1 MDLQLKG
8 KTAIVTGGGKG
19 VGAGISRMLA
29 AEGVNLVI
37 TCNSNRDMAE
47 KHAASLRETGATVAV
62 YALDIKDRTQVDA
75 LMRYTADTFGGID
88 ILVNNAAWQPNYD
101 IDEYTEEDYDEIMR
115 TNLGG
120 YFRCMQA
127 ALPYLKQSTAG
138 RVIMISSVHGK
149 RPTDFDVGYSMTK
162 GGIRMLTREA
172 AIEFAK
178 YGVTVN
184 AVLPGG
190 VKIEFKSGKTAPF
203 KWRRIQRERQYSW
216 YPLGRVCVPDDVGN
230 LVVFLASAASG
241 YLTGSGIRL
250 DGGAM
255 LL

>member
-1 MDLQLKG
+1 MDLHLKG

-37 TCNSNRDMAE
+37 TCNSNREMAE
-47 KHAASLRETGATVAV
+47 RHAESLRETGANVAV
-62 YALDIKDRTQVDA
+62 YAVDVKDRAQVDA
-75 LMRYTADTFGGID
+75 LMKHTADTFGGID

-101 IDEYTEEDYDEIMR
+101 IDEYSEEDYDEIMR

-127 ALPYLKQSTAG
+127 ALPYLKKSAAG
-138 RVIMISSVHGK
+138 RVIMISSVHGT

-162 GGIRMLTREA
+162 GGIRMLVREA

-178 YGVTVN
+178 YGITVN
-184 AVLPGG
+184 AILPGA

-203 KWRRIQRERQYSW
+203 KWRRIQRERKYTW
-216 YPLGRVCVPDDVGN
+216 YPLGRVCEPDDVGN
-230 LVVFLASAASG
+230 LVVFLASAAGS
-241 YLTGSGIRL
+241 YLTGSGVRL